1 MTSFMSAFER
11 ISNFPP
17 KSANDPKQRTK
28 TKKIPIYGKKTVT
41 PVVKKGCRDL
51 TRPSRICLKI
61 PLAGHECAVL
71 YHGLPSNRKIRFQ
84 SFFMLITI
92 KVRGLVATW

>member
-11 ISNFPP
+11 ISNFSPLVS
-17 KSANDPKQRTK
+17 KWSKAANKN
-28 TKKIPIYGKKTVT
+28 KKIPIYGKKTVT

-51 TRPSRICLKI
+51 TGPSRICLKI
-61 PLAGHECAVL
+61 PLAGQECAVL
-71 YHGLPSNRKIRFQ
+71 RHGLPSNPKIRFQ

-92 KVRGLVATW
+92 KGRGLVATW